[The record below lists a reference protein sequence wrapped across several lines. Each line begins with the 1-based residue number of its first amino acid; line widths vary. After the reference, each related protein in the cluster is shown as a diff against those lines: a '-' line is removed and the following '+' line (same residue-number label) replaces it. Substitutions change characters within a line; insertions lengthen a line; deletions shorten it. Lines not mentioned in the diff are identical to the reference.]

1 MIEHDVRR
9 YLDRL
14 EADHTG
20 RPGVVGLRALHRAH
34 VERVPYETLDFQLRR
49 PTTSDP
55 EYSVARVLS
64 GRGGYC
70 FHLNGAFGTLLSAL
84 GYDVRWHRGGVQ
96 LDRDTPAP
104 GANANHLTLT
114 VRCEGEDWLVDV
126 GMGDALYEPVPLRA
140 GTYHQGPFT
149 YRLSPSVAEPGGWRL
164 DHDTHGKF
172 AGMDFSPAAA
182 APRDFAGMHRLMSVS
197 PASVFVRIASVYR
210 RDADGV
216 DRLCGCV
223 LSRVD
228 ATGRRTVRELTTA
241 EEWFGTVREL
251 FGLSLDDLGT
261 HDRARLWEWLMRSHA
276 ARQAAVEAAAR
287 RVPAHVA

>member
-1 MIEHDVRR
+1 MREPDVRR

-14 EADHTG
+14 GTDHTG
-20 RPGVVGLRALHRAH
+20 RPGVEGLRALHRAH

-49 PTTSDP
+49 PTAVDP
-55 EYSVARVLS
+55 EYSVSRVLS

-70 FHLNGAFGTLLSAL
+70 FHLNGAFATLLTAL

-96 LDRDTPAP
+96 LDADTPAP

-114 VRCEGEDWLVDV
+114 VRCEGETWLADV

-140 GTYHQGPFT
+140 GAYRQGPFT

-164 DHDTHGKF
+164 DHDVHGKF
-172 AGMDFSPAAA
+172 AGMDLSPAPAG
-182 APRDFAGMHRLMSVS
+182 PRDFVAMHRLMSVS

-216 DRLCGCV
+216 DGLCGCV

-228 ATGRRTVRELTTA
+228 ADGSRTVRELATA
-241 EEWFGTVREL
+241 DEWFGTVREV
-251 FGLSLDDLGT
+251 FGLTLDDLDAQ
-261 HDRARLWEWLMRSHA
+261 DRDRLWAWLVRSHEL
-276 ARQAAVEAAAR
+276 RLRLRAAAGR
-287 RVPAHVA
+287 APAGAV